1 MYNLWAM
8 KRSPLIILSAALLVA
23 PLGVAALPAQAADY
37 SQPLA
42 PSASVTLA
50 RAYQD
55 SVASSA
61 TTGLWIVTDEKG
73 SRARTLFGQSVDA
86 DRELEYAYSSRPSG
100 EYSISVTDEGRFL
113 ASWGNNPTDGR
124 WSTLGAAGSW
134 SLAFVSGS
142 PLNLTTIVKGM
153 DRRLDMDA
161 ADVATRQIAVNLAL
175 PPGTDNGG
183 RSWTS
188 VRAVKKGATTVIT
201 ARGRSKS
208 CTYPSISITVRAG
221 LITESSWTSVCGK
234 VGKISHES
242 VWRYQ
247 QGYIGAGRT
256 AISQSEAMATSA
268 NPSRSNSWK
277 ALTKAANETAA
288 TTWTNITRTYDS
300 TPTVVEN
307 QLTVVQGLQLLD
319 VLIRNGST
327 GVVRGPADNG
337 PGTYLITGSGTNAY
351 FLTVGDTKYA
361 GGTVTIG
368 PDGRVT
374 SLDLNYMKG
383 NAVDGES
390 VTFIR

>member
-1 MYNLWAM
+1 M
-8 KRSPLIILSAALLVA
+8 KRSSLTILSATLLVV
-23 PLGVAALPAQAADY
+23 PLSVTALPAQAVNY
-37 SQPLA
+37 TQPLA
-42 PSASVTLA
+42 PAASQTLA

-55 SVASSA
+55 SVGSA
-61 TTGLWIVTDEKG
+61 TSTGLWIVTDEKA
-73 SRARTLFGQSVDA
+73 SRARTLFGQPVEA
-86 DRELEYAYSSRPSG
+86 GRLLEYAYSSSPSG
-100 EYSISVTDEGRFL
+100 EYSISVTDEGRAL
-113 ASWGNNPTDGR
+113 ASWGNNPNDGR

-134 SLAFVSGS
+134 APAFVSGS
-142 PLNLTTIVKGM
+142 SLNLTTIVKGM

-161 ADVATRQIAVNLAL
+161 ADSATRQIAVNLAL
-175 PPGTDNGG
+175 PPGAENGG

-221 LITESSWTSVCGK
+221 LITNSKWTSVCGK
-234 VGKISHES
+234 AGKVSHES

-268 NPSRSNSWK
+268 NPSRFNSWK
-277 ALTKAANETAA
+277 ALTMAANETAA

-300 TPTVVEN
+300 APTVVEN
-307 QLTVVQGLQLLD
+307 QLTAVQGLQLLD
-319 VLIRNGST
+319 VLIRNGSS

-374 SLDLNYMKG
+374 SLKFGYMKG
-383 NAVDGES
+383 NSVDGET